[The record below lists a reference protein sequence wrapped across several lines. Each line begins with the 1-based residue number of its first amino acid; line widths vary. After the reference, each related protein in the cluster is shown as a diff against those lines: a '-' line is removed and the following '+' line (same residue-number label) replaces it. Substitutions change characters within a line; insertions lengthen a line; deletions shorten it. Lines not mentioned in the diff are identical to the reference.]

1 MRISKTENMSE
12 YKTAVMELVL
22 LVGKKTRRINELKE
36 QVDELEQSNDDLR
49 HDLKVA
55 RDHIQLLKNDLKD
68 LSIEFNRWR
77 NGKTETQAK
86 N

>member
-1 MRISKTENMSE
+1 MSE

-22 LVGKKTRRINELKE
+22 LVGKKSKRINELKE
-36 QVDELEQSNDDLR
+36 QVDDLEQSNEDLR

-55 RDHIQLLKNDLKD
+55 RDNIQLLKNDLKD

>member
-1 MRISKTENMSE
+1 MSE

-22 LVGKKTRRINELKE
+22 LVGKKSKRINELKE
-36 QVDELEQSNDDLR
+36 QVDDLEKSNDDLR

>member
-1 MRISKTENMSE
+1 MSE

-22 LVGKKTRRINELKE
+22 LVGKKSKRINELKE
-36 QVDELEQSNDDLR
+36 QVDDLGQSNEDLR

-55 RDHIQLLKNDLKD
+55 RDNIQLLKNDLKD

>member
-1 MRISKTENMSE
+1 MRISRTENMSE

-22 LVGKKTRRINELKE
+22 LVGKKSKRINELKE
-36 QVDELEQSNDDLR
+36 QVDDLEQSNEDLR

-55 RDHIQLLKNDLKD
+55 RDNIQLLKNDLKD